1 MAGKRLSMRKIR
13 EILRLKWEAG
23 LAHRV
28 IAGVCHVGLGTIT
41 DYLARAR
48 LAGLTWPLPEDLDD
62 RALEELLFPRPADAG
77 AGRPLPDMAWIHKEL
92 KRPGVTLLLLWMEY
106 LEAHPDGIHYS
117 QFCARYRKWAGR
129 LKPSMRQRHLAGEK
143 VFVDFSG
150 KRPEIV
156 DPRTGESKAVELFVG
171 VLGASSYTYAEA
183 CPRQDLESWI
193 AAHVRM
199 NEFFGGSA
207 AIYVPDNL
215 KSGVT
220 GACRYEPLVNR
231 TYGEMAEHY
240 GAVVIPARTRRPKD
254 KAKVEAGVLVVQR
267 WILARLRNQTFFSL
281 GALNEA
287 IRELLVELNDRPMKE
302 LKASRRELFEKIDRP
317 ALKPLPAR
325 RYEMS
330 RWEEQRLNID
340 YHVRVDGNYYSAPYQ
355 LIHQPLDVRITRSTV
370 EIFHKSRRV
379 ASHVRLSGERRS
391 STRPEHMPSSHR
403 AHAEWTPSRLLRW
416 ARKHGPQTEK
426 LVATIL
432 NDRPHPEQGFRSCL
446 GIMRLGKK
454 YGQERLEK
462 ACGRALRLGS
472 HSYGTVKNILSS
484 GVEQLP
490 LPGETGSR
498 PKAPI
503 HDNIRG
509 GSYYEGD
516 PEC

>member
-23 LAHRV
+23 LAHRE
-28 IAGVCHVGLGTIT
+28 IARACRVGLGTIT
-41 DYLARAR
+41 DYLGRAR
-48 LAGLTWPLPEDLDD
+48 LSGLTWPLPTDLDD
-62 RALEELLFPRPADAG
+62 RALEELLFPRPAEAG
-77 AGRPLPDMAWIHKEL
+77 SGRPLPEMTWIHKEL

-106 LEAHPDGIHYS
+106 LESHPEGIRYS
-117 QFCARYRKWAGR
+117 QFCERYRRWSGR

-143 VFVDFSG
+143 VFIDFSG
-150 KRPEIV
+150 KRPTII
-156 DPRTGESKAVELFVG
+156 DARTGEAVVVELFVG

-183 CPRQDLESWI
+183 CPSQELDCWI

-199 NEFFGGSA
+199 NEYFGGSA

-220 GACRYEPLVNR
+220 TPCRYEPLINR
-231 TYGEMAEHY
+231 TYSKMAEHY
-240 GAVVIPARTRRPKD
+240 GAVVIPARKRRPKD
-254 KAKVEAGVLVVQR
+254 KAKVETGVLVVQR

-281 GALNEA
+281 RALNEA
-287 IRELLVELNDRPMKE
+287 IRELLVELNARPMKE
-302 LKASRRELFEKIDRP
+302 LRVSRRELFEKIDRP
-317 ALKPLPAR
+317 ALKLLPAT
-325 RYEMS
+325 RYEKS
-330 RWEEQRLNID
+330 HWEEQRLNID
-340 YHVRVDGNYYSAPYQ
+340 YHVQVDSNYYSAPYQ
-355 LIHQPLDVRITRSTV
+355 LRHQMLDVRTTSSTV

-379 ASHVRLSGERRS
+379 ASHIRLSGERRC
-391 STRPEHMPSSHR
+391 STKPEHMPSSHR

-416 ARKHGPQTEK
+416 ARKHGPETEM
-426 LVATIL
+426 LVERIMK
-432 NDRPHPEQGFRSCL
+432 DRPHPEQGFRSCL

-454 YGQERLEK
+454 YGEQRLER
-462 ACGRALRLGS
+462 ACSRALRLGS
-472 HSYGTVKNILSS
+472 YSYRTVKNILSS

-490 LPGETGSR
+490 LPGEMGSR

-503 HDNIRG
+503 HENIRG